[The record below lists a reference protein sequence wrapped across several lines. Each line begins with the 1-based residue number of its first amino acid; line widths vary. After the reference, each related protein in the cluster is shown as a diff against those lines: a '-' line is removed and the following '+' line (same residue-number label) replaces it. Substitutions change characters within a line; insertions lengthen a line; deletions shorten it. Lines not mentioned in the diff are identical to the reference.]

1 MSTDP
6 KVVVLPQ
13 ESYKV
18 PIKMEKQPLNTF
30 LKHLTTGS
38 VLEHL
43 IEILPKCNVDG
54 PWIAGGALHRTYRK
68 LSLSDSDVDVFFKN
82 KEQLDKYL
90 FELNANDL
98 TSGTYTVKS
107 YVVSEWHH
115 TVVLSYMDTDW
126 KIQCISFKYFDT
138 IEDLF
143 RSFDINVC
151 RIAYDG
157 NDVILE
163 ENVLNQIQNNNLK
176 FNASSIYYPSV
187 TLKRLVKY
195 IKMGYNIEDTDL
207 RILTNA
213 FYNSSKKAINVL
225 DQDFLTKKHM
235 PINNYEGLK

>member
-6 KVVVLPQ
+6 KDVVLPQ
-13 ESYKV
+13 EPYKV
-18 PIKMEKQPLNTF
+18 PIKMEKQSLNTF

-90 FELNANDL
+90 LELNANAL
-98 TSGTYTVKS
+98 TSGTYTTKS

-115 TVVLSYMDTDW
+115 TVVVSYMNTDW

-225 DQDFLTKKHM
+225 DQDFVTKKHM
-235 PINNYEGLK
+235 HINNYEGLK

>member
-1 MSTDP
+1 MSTDL
-6 KVVVLPQ
+6 KVLELPQ
-13 ESYKV
+13 EPYKV
-18 PIKMEKQPLNTF
+18 PIKMEKHSLNVF

-38 VLEHL
+38 VLENL
-43 IEILPKCNVDG
+43 LEILPKCNVDG

-68 LSLSDSDVDVFFKN
+68 LSLSNSDVDVFFKN

-90 FELNANDL
+90 LELTWNNL
-98 TSGTYTVKS
+98 TSGKYTHKS
-107 YVVSEWHH
+107 SVVSDWHH
-115 TVVLSYMDTDW
+115 TVVISYMDTDW

-225 DQDFLTKKHM
+225 DQDFVTKKHM
-235 PINNYEGLK
+235 HINNYEGLK

>member
-6 KVVVLPQ
+6 KVVVMPQ
-13 ESYKV
+13 EPYKV

-90 FELNANDL
+90 LELNANAL
-98 TSGTYTVKS
+98 TSGTYTTKS

-115 TVVLSYMDTDW
+115 TVVVSYMGTDW

-157 NDVILE
+157 NNVLFE
-163 ENVLNQIQNNNLK
+163 SNVLNEIHNNRLT
-176 FNASSIYYPSV
+176 FNAGSIYYPSV
-187 TLKRLVKY
+187 TLKRLIKY

>member
-1 MSTDP
+1 
-6 KVVVLPQ
+6 
-13 ESYKV
+13 
-18 PIKMEKQPLNTF
+18 
-30 LKHLTTGS
+30 
-38 VLEHL
+38 
-43 IEILPKCNVDG
+43 
-54 PWIAGGALHRTYRK
+54 
-68 LSLSDSDVDVFFKN
+68 
-82 KEQLDKYL
+82 
-90 FELNANDL
+90 
-98 TSGTYTVKS
+98 
-107 YVVSEWHH
+107 
-115 TVVLSYMDTDW
+115 MDTDW

-157 NDVILE
+157 NNVILE

-235 PINNYEGLK
+235 PIDNYKGLK

>member
-13 ESYKV
+13 EPYKV

-38 VLEHL
+38 ALEHL

-98 TSGTYTVKS
+98 TSGMYTVKS

-115 TVVLSYMDTDW
+115 TVYTLNLP
-126 KIQCISFKYFDT
+126 ICIH
-138 IEDLF
+138 I
-143 RSFDINVC
+143 
-151 RIAYDG
+151 
-157 NDVILE
+157 
-163 ENVLNQIQNNNLK
+163 
-176 FNASSIYYPSV
+176 
-187 TLKRLVKY
+187 
-195 IKMGYNIEDTDL
+195 
-207 RILTNA
+207 
-213 FYNSSKKAINVL
+213 
-225 DQDFLTKKHM
+225 
-235 PINNYEGLK
+235 